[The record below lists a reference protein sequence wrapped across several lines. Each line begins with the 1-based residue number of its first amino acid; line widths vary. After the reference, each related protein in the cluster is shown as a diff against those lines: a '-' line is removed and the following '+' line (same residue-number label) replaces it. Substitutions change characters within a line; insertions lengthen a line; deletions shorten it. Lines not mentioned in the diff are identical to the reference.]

1 MRRRR
6 PLYAAGIIERLDHHV
21 LIALAS
27 GSEEHDRL
35 WQFPRGPAEPNE
47 SAEAAMRRVAR
58 QELGIEVE
66 IILGQPPLVEEID
79 GQAVELRYFFCDL
92 TTGAPQAG
100 RYDEIRWVSK
110 AHLREY
116 DFDRVSAPVVQWLL
130 ESNT

>member
-27 GSEEHDRL
+27 GREEEGRL

-58 QELGIEVE
+58 RELGIEVE
-66 IILGQPPLVEEID
+66 IVVGQPPLVEDID
-79 GQAVELRYFFCDL
+79 GQAVELRYFFCGL
-92 TTGAPQAG
+92 TTGVPQVG
-100 RYDEIRWVSK
+100 PYREIRWVSK

-116 DFDRVSAPVVQWLL
+116 DFDHPSAPVVQWLL
-130 ESNT
+130 

>member
-27 GSEEHDRL
+27 GREEQDRL

>member
-1 MRRRR
+1 
-6 PLYAAGIIERLDHHV
+6 
-21 LIALAS
+21 
-27 GSEEHDRL
+27 
-35 WQFPRGPAEPNE
+35 
-47 SAEAAMRRVAR
+47 MRRVAR

>member
-6 PLYAAGIIERLDHHV
+6 PIYAAGIIERLDHHV

-27 GSEEHDRL
+27 GSEEHGRL
-35 WQFPRGPAEPNE
+35 WQFPRGPAELKE
-47 SAEAAMRRVAR
+47 SAEAAMRRVAK

-66 IILGQPPLVEEID
+66 VVVGQPPLVEEID

-92 TTGAPQAG
+92 TTGVPQAG
-100 RYDEIRWVSK
+100 SYDEIRWVSK

-116 DFDRVSAPVVQWLL
+116 DFDRASTPVVQWLL
-130 ESNT
+130 ESST

>member
-27 GSEEHDRL
+27 GSEEHGRL

-66 IILGQPPLVEEID
+66 IILGQPPLVEDID